1 MVSNPLIQNLETDYS
16 ETSVDL
22 STVMFDRYM
31 KKIHDKNLRFRSKK
45 AKAGSGLWS
54 VLTVII
60 ALLVSIPILTVAV
73 NLFIPAGEVWSHLA
87 STVLPDYVKNSI
99 WLMLGVGFGVF
110 VLGVGTAWLVTMCRF
125 PGSRWLNW
133 LLILPMA
140 VPAYLMAYTYTDF
153 LAFTG
158 PVQHLLRSVTG
169 WEFGDY
175 WFPNIRSLGGAIV
188 MMSFVFFP
196 YVYLLTRAA
205 FLEQSSSVLEASRSL
220 GATPFQSFRKIALPL
235 ARPSIAA
242 GMALALMETLNDF
255 GTVDYFSVQT
265 FTTGI
270 YRTWFGL
277 GERAAASQLAGF
289 LMVFVLFLILLER
302 WSRSNMKIEQRSTGS
317 YKSLYIYEL
326 SGWKAWS
333 ATIFCSTPLLIGFII
348 PTSILAEMMISN
360 FDVAVDS
367 RFIQYSLNTITVA
380 LLAGLAAL
388 IVALILAYGVRLNPG
403 FVTKAGTRIGA
414 MGYAIP
420 GSVIAVGILIP
431 FGWVDNS
438 IDGWLRSQFGISS
451 GLLLSGTIFA
461 LIFAY
466 VVRFLAVAFN
476 TVEASL
482 ANITPQMDD
491 AAEGLGYGYGKILRK
506 IHMPIMSGSL
516 FAAIMLVIVDVIKE
530 LPATLIVRP
539 FNFDTLAVQV
549 YRLASDERLAESSG
563 AALAIILVG
572 LVPVYILSKSIS
584 KSRNFRGKSVKQ

>member
-1 MVSNPLIQNLETDYS
+1 MIRNLLELTRSSPLWNHKGKS
-16 ETSVDL
+16 
-22 STVMFDRYM
+22 
-31 KKIHDKNLRFRSKK
+31 
-45 AKAGSGLWS
+45 GSGWWNI
-54 VLTVII
+54 VTIFI
-60 ALLVSIPILTVAV
+60 ALLVSVPILTVTA
-73 NLFIPAGEVWSHLA
+73 NLFIPSGDIWQHLA
-87 STVLPDYVKNSI
+87 STVLPEYVKNSF
-99 WLMLGVGFGVF
+99 WLMIGVGTGVF
-110 VLGVGTAWLVTMCRF
+110 ILGVGTAWLTTMCRF
-125 PGSRWLNW
+125 PGSRWFRW

-153 LAFTG
+153 LTYTG
-158 PVQHLLRSVTG
+158 PVQTLLRNITG
-169 WEFGDY
+169 WGLGEY
-175 WFPNIRSLGGAIV
+175 WFPNVRSLGGAII

-205 FLEQSSSVLEASRSL
+205 FLEQSSSQLEASRSL
-220 GATPFQSFRKIALPL
+220 GATPFESFYKIALPL

-255 GTVDYFSVQT
+255 GTVDYFGVQT

-277 GERAAASQLAGF
+277 GERAAAAQLSAF
-289 LMVFVLFLILLER
+289 LLLFILVLILLER
-302 WSRSNMKIEQRSTGS
+302 WSRNKMSIRQSSIGRFRQLFVYDLK
-317 YKSLYIYEL
+317 
-326 SGWKAWS
+326 GWKAWAS
-333 ATIFCSTPLLIGFII
+333 ILFCSLPVIIGFLI
-348 PTSILAEMMISN
+348 PVAILTDMMIAN
-360 FDVAVDS
+360 FSSAVDS
-367 RFIQYSLNTITVA
+367 RFIQFSINTIMVA
-380 LLAGLAAL
+380 VLAGIFAL
-388 IVALILAYGVRLNPG
+388 IVALIMAYGVRLNPNLL
-403 FVTKAGTRIGA
+403 TKSSTRIGA

-431 FGWVDNS
+431 FGWIDNS
-438 IDGWLRSQFGISS
+438 IDSWFRENTGLST

-482 ANITPQMDD
+482 GKITPNMDE
-491 AAEGLGYGYGKILRK
+491 AAEGMGYGFGKILRK
-506 IHMPIMSGSL
+506 VHIPMMSGSL
-516 FAAIMLVIVDVIKE
+516 FAAIMLVVVDVIKE

-572 LVPVYILSKSIS
+572 LVPVIILSRSITRTR
-584 KSRNFRGKSVKQ
+584 KMMKEEK

>member
-1 MVSNPLIQNLETDYS
+1 MFEKIINL
-16 ETSVDL
+16 L
-22 STVMFDRYM
+22 
-31 KKIHDKNLRFRSKK
+31 KWKRSKRGK
-45 AKAGSGLWS
+45 SGSGLWNL
-54 VLTVII
+54 LTLLI
-60 ALLVSIPILTVAV
+60 ALLVGIPIFTVAA
-73 NLFIPAGEVWSHLA
+73 NIFIPSGDTWSHLA
-87 STVLPDYVKNSI
+87 STVLPDYVQNSL
-99 WLMLGVGFGVF
+99 WLMVGVGSGVF
-110 VLGVGTAWLVTMCRF
+110 IIGVGTAWLVTMCRF
-125 PGSRWLNW
+125 PGSQWFNW
-133 LLILPMA
+133 MLILPMA

-153 LAFTG
+153 LAYTG
-158 PVQHLLRSVTG
+158 PLQMMLRDLTG
-169 WEFGDY
+169 WGIGDY
-175 WFPNIRSLGGAIV
+175 WFPNVRSLGGAII

-205 FLEQSSSVLEASRSL
+205 FLEQSASLLEAGRSL
-220 GATPFQSFRKIALPL
+220 GATPLQSFYKIALPL

-255 GTVDYFSVQT
+255 GTVDYFGVQT

-277 GERAAASQLAGF
+277 GERAAAAQLAAF
-289 LMVFVLFLILLER
+289 LLIFILFLILLER
-302 WSRSNMKIEQRSTGS
+302 WSRSNMNMKQGSTGR
-317 YKSLYIYEL
+317 YKRLSIYKL
-326 SGWKAWS
+326 SGWKAWFS
-333 ATIFCSTPLLIGFII
+333 TLFCFTPVVIGFLI
-348 PTSILAEMMISN
+348 PTILLFDMMLSN
-360 FDVAVDS
+360 FDAAVDA
-367 RFIQYSLNTITVA
+367 RFVQYSINTIFVAGLAGFLALLVA
-380 LLAGLAAL
+380 LLM
-388 IVALILAYGVRLNPG
+388 AYGVRLNPG
-403 FVTKAGTRIGA
+403 LLTNISTRIGS

-431 FGWVDNS
+431 FGWADNT
-438 IDGWLRSQFGISS
+438 IDQWMRNQFGFST

-466 VVRFLAVAFN
+466 VVRFLAVAYN

-482 ANITPQMDD
+482 GKITPQMDE
-491 AAEGLGYGYGKILRK
+491 AAEGMGYGFSKVLRK
-506 IHMPIMSGSL
+506 IHIPMMSGSL

-584 KSRNFRGKSVKQ
+584 RSRNIYGKIQLKSSSTSNVDEDS

>member
-1 MVSNPLIQNLETDYS
+1 MIRNLIELTKFSVSPNRTGS
-16 ETSVDL
+16 
-22 STVMFDRYM
+22 
-31 KKIHDKNLRFRSKK
+31 SKT
-45 AKAGSGLWS
+45 GSGRWNIITL
-54 VLTVII
+54 LI

-73 NLFIPAGEVWSHLA
+73 NIFIPSGDIWQHLA
-87 STVLPDYVKNSI
+87 STVLSDYIKNSI
-99 WLMLGVGFGVF
+99 WLLFGVGSGVL

-125 PGSRWLNW
+125 PGSHWFNW

-158 PVQHLLRSVTG
+158 PFQSFIRDITG
-169 WEFGDY
+169 WGLGDY
-175 WFPNIRSLGGAIV
+175 WFPNIRSVQGAIT

-205 FLEQSSSVLEASRSL
+205 FLEQSSSLLEASRSL
-220 GATPFQSFRKIALPL
+220 GATPVESFYKIALPL

-255 GTVDYFSVQT
+255 GTVDYFGVQT

-277 GERAAASQLAGF
+277 GERAAAAQLSGF
-289 LMVFVLFLILLER
+289 LLIFILVLILLER
-302 WSRSNMKIEQRSTGS
+302 WSRNKMNVKQGSTGR

-326 SGWKAWS
+326 SGWKAWLS
-333 ATIFCSTPLLIGFII
+333 TTFCAIPVIIGFII
-348 PTSILAEMMISN
+348 PVGILAEMMISN
-360 FDVAVDS
+360 FDTAVDS
-367 RFIQYSLNTITVA
+367 RFIQFSLNTIYVA
-380 LLAGLAAL
+380 VLAGLLAL
-388 IVALILAYGVRLNPG
+388 FVALIMAYGVRLNPNI
-403 FVTKAGTRIGA
+403 FTKSFTRIGA

-431 FGWVDNS
+431 FGWFDNV
-438 IDGWLRSQFGISS
+438 IDSWFRENAGFST
-451 GLLLSGTIFA
+451 GLILSGTIVA
-461 LIFAY
+461 LVFAY

-482 ANITPQMDD
+482 GKITPNMDE
-491 AAEGLGYGYGKILRK
+491 AAEGMGFGFGKILRK
-506 IHMPIMSGSL
+506 IHIPMMSGSL
-516 FAAIMLVIVDVIKE
+516 FAAIMLVVVDVIKE

-549 YRLASDERLAESSG
+549 YRLASDERLSESSG

-572 LVPVYILSKSIS
+572 LVPVFILSKSIARTRKSES
-584 KSRNFRGKSVKQ
+584 KE

>member
-1 MVSNPLIQNLETDYS
+1 MIRNLLELTR
-16 ETSVDL
+16 
-22 STVMFDRYM
+22 DRV
-31 KKIHDKNLRFRSKK
+31 IGRNTASKT
-45 AKAGSGLWS
+45 GSGWWNFITLA
-54 VLTVII
+54 I
-60 ALLVSIPILTVAV
+60 ALLVSIPILTVAA
-73 NLFIPAGEVWSHLA
+73 NIFIPSGDVWSHLA
-87 STVLPDYVKNSI
+87 STVLPDYLINSL
-99 WLMLGVGFGVF
+99 WLMIGVGTGVF
-110 VLGVGTAWLVTMCRF
+110 ILGVGTAWLVTMCRF
-125 PGSRWLNW
+125 PGSRWFNW

-153 LAFTG
+153 LAYTG
-158 PVQHLLRSVTG
+158 PLQSLIRDLTG
-169 WEFGDY
+169 WGLGDY
-175 WFPNIRSLGGAIV
+175 WFPDVRSLEGAIV

-205 FLEQSSSVLEASRSL
+205 FLEQSSSLLEASRSL
-220 GATPFQSFRKIALPL
+220 GATPIQSFYKIALPL

-255 GTVDYFSVQT
+255 GTVDYFGVQT

-277 GERAAASQLAGF
+277 GERAAAAQLSAF
-289 LMVFVLFLILLER
+289 LLLFILVLILMER
-302 WSRSNMKIEQRSTGS
+302 WSRSRMNVTQSGTGR
-317 YKSLYIYEL
+317 YKNLYVFDL
-326 SGWKAWS
+326 SGWKAWFS
-333 ATIFCSTPLLIGFII
+333 TIFCAIPVVIGFLI
-348 PTSILAEMMISN
+348 PVAILTDMMIAN
-360 FDVAVDS
+360 FDKAVDA
-367 RFIQYSLNTITVA
+367 RFVQFSINTILV
-380 LLAGLAAL
+380 AGLAGIFAL
-388 IVALILAYGVRLNPG
+388 IVALIMAYGVRLNPN
-403 FVTKAGTRIGA
+403 FFTKTSTRIGS

-431 FGWVDNS
+431 FGWIDNS
-438 IDGWLRSQFGISS
+438 IDGWLRSTFGISS
-451 GLLLSGTIFA
+451 GLILSGTIFA

-482 ANITPQMDD
+482 GKITPNMDE
-491 AAEGLGYGYGKILRK
+491 AAEGMGYGFGKILRK
-506 IHMPIMSGSL
+506 VHIPMMSGSL

-572 LVPVYILSKSIS
+572 LIPVIILSRSIAKTRKMS
-584 KSRNFRGKSVKQ
+584 SEK